1 MANSS
6 SPLRLALILLCA
18 IATLG
23 VSDCTGEA
31 SLGDSADATG
41 GDDAFGSGD
50 TDGAGTGAGESSL
63 AELAGDCAPVAFLSC
78 GVPVSA
84 DSSDPNSG
92 HTTVLDFYPV
102 TVGNYSGPE
111 VAYAWRAQT
120 SEEVTWSLQDPQP
133 TVVNHDLFVLHGEA
147 VCKGESAIARGFNSV
162 TFDAVAGDLY
172 FLVVDGFDGDA
183 GPYTVSLECT
193 GGAVDPGNPGGGGE
207 AHTASAEVIFSP
219 QPYQDSHLVRTAE
232 LIDAAQHSID
242 LAMYSF
248 RDNRIIDALRNA
260 SQRGLRIR
268 AVLESARNDRSNP
281 EGSRSAQLEEMGIEV
296 RWVNKIMHH
305 KFALIDGPRSSA
317 EDADQGVLVSGSA
330 NWSYSAGTR
339 YDENTVISFGDR
351 LLNLRFQSEFNYIW
365 SNSRNF
371 DWNESIEA
379 VPAEAITASDLAS
392 ALGSD
397 ALFTSDNF
405 RITNSSTYGPTFR
418 LDGADSEAIR
428 GPLAVFI
435 ESATASIQVAS
446 GHLRSRQ
453 IVDALLR
460 AFEANPGLDIQ
471 VYLDGQEYTS
481 LGYYEDEVADY
492 ETCLDEAT
500 TDTQRYH
507 CENMGVHFGHLLH
520 HRGIPLRYKYYS
532 YRWHYSYAVQMHHKY
547 VIVDG
552 ETVATGSYNFS
563 NNAEHQTLEN
573 LVFYEAEQY
582 PALVA
587 SFVGNF
593 AAIWNT
599 GAGPTY
605 SSLMDQIQGDSVSF
619 PIVFDSMALDW
630 QQVSDLKAAI
640 RAECPDINS
649 EPFRTRP
656 QDHQLCE
663 R

>member
-6 SPLRLALILLCA
+6 SCLHLTLILLLA
-18 IATLG
+18 FATLG
-23 VSDCTGEA
+23 VGECTDDA
-31 SLGDSADATG
+31 SVGGSMDSAG
-41 GDDAFGSGD
+41 GDDSFGAGD
-50 TDGAGTGAGESSL
+50 TDGAGESSL
-63 AELAGDCAPVAFLSC
+63 AELAGNCAPVAFLSC

-102 TVGNYSGPE
+102 SVGNYSGPE
-111 VAYAWRAQT
+111 VAYAWRAQA
-120 SEEVTWSLQDPQP
+120 SEEVTWSLSDPEP

-147 VCKGESAIARGFNSV
+147 VCKGESAVARGFNSV
-162 TFDAVAGDLY
+162 TFDAVAGELY

-183 GPYTVSLECT
+183 GPYTVALECT
-193 GGAVDPGNPGGGGE
+193 GGAVDPGNLGE
-207 AHTASAEVIFSP
+207 DPEPHTASAEVIFSP

-248 RDNRIIDALRNA
+248 RDNRILDALRNA

-305 KFALIDGPRSSA
+305 KFALIDGPRSAA
-317 EDADQGVLVSGSA
+317 EDAAAGVLVSGSG

-339 YDENTVISFGDR
+339 YDENTVISHGDI
-351 LLNLRFQSEFNYIW
+351 LLNLKFQNEFNLIW
-365 SNSRNF
+365 SNSRIF

-379 VPAEAITASDLAS
+379 VPVTPIAANDIGS
-392 ALGSD
+392 AAGSD
-397 ALFTSDNF
+397 VIFTSDNF
-405 RITNSSTYGPTFR
+405 RITNSATYGPTFS
-418 LDGADSEAIR
+418 LDGADGEAIR

-435 ESATASIQVAS
+435 ESATESIQVAS

-481 LGYYEDEVADY
+481 LGYYEDEVAEY
-492 ETCLDEAT
+492 ETCLDEAS
-500 TDTQRYH
+500 TDTQRHH
-507 CENMGVHFGHLLH
+507 CENRGVHFGYLLH
-520 HRGIPLRYKYYS
+520 QRGVPLRYKYYS

-552 ETVATGSYNFS
+552 ETVASGSYNFS

-573 LVFYEAEQY
+573 LVFYEADQY

-587 SFVGNF
+587 SFVTNF
-593 AAIWNT
+593 AAIWDT
-599 GAGPTY
+599 GAGSMYP
-605 SSLMDQIQGDSVSF
+605 SLMDQIQGTAASF

-630 QQVSDLKAAI
+630 QQVSDLKDAI
-640 RAECPDINS
+640 RTECPDINS
-649 EPFRTRP
+649 EAFRSRP
-656 QDHQLCE
+656 QDHLLCE